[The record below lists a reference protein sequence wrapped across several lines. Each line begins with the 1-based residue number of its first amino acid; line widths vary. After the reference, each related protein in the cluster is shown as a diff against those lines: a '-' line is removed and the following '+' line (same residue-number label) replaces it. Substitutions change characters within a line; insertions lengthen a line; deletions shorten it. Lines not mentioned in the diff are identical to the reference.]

1 MSRTSRRAARW
12 SAAPRPSPAP
22 GDGYLVRRTDAL
34 PVRFALNMERLDEI
48 RARFE
53 LMEQINPAL
62 VENYA
67 AELGR

>member
-1 MSRTSRRAARW
+1 M
-12 SAAPRPSPAP
+12 
-22 GDGYLVRRTDAL
+22 RRTDAL

>member
-1 MSRTSRRAARW
+1 MSVEDDLLGPVSYTHLA
-12 SAAPRPSPAP
+12 

>member
-1 MSRTSRRAARW
+1 MVCC
-12 SAAPRPSPAP
+12 PAP
-22 GDGYLVRRTDAL
+22 VTRAGDGYLVRRTDAL